1 MFHKEKRLAMDKKT
15 IRSLVL
21 DDDEV
26 ITDETID
33 EMTDGK
39 GDSIDE

>member
-1 MFHKEKRLAMDKKT
+1 MDKKT